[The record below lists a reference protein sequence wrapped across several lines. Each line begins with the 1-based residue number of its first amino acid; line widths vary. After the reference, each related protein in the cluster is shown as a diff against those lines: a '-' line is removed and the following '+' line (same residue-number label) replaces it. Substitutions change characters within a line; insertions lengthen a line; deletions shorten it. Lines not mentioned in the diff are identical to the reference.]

1 MEKKQRKYWNEKE
14 KDKVK
19 MNPTDIVRNIKAIG
33 EATSWA
39 MRWEINAIRIRV
51 CSGRGGKVVVVAI
64 VNQRVS
70 KDEESPPRLGL
81 GS

>member
-1 MEKKQRKYWNEKE
+1 
-14 KDKVK
+14 
-19 MNPTDIVRNIKAIG
+19 MNPTDIVRDIKAIG
-33 EATSWA
+33 EATSGA

-70 KDEESPPRLGL
+70 KDEETSTGLRLG
-81 GS
+81 S